1 MIQLV
6 RGLLNTLNRAKC
18 SILFYSQLAVSV
30 RHPWAI
36 HLGELGSRLKG
47 DVYLD
52 YAAAGLYTNTQ
63 IDAHA
68 EDLKEQ
74 LYGNPHS
81 LSTLASALHCTT

>member
-1 MIQLV
+1 M
-6 RGLLNTLNRAKC
+6 
-18 SILFYSQLAVSV
+18 
-30 RHPWAI
+30 
-36 HLGELGSRLKG
+36 
-47 DVYLD
+47 YLD

-81 LSTLASALHCTT
+81 LSTLASCSSTAVLVNKKQWQIVDAQCQFETYGSPTVTVSQRISMV